1 MQILVK
7 HGVFVDKPPSDV
19 FAFLSDPKKM
29 TEWQSTNFKVKGM
42 TKANAQTGKLQQ
54 GTRVQDARNVLGQ
67 EIDGEWEVVAFDQ
80 DKRLG
85 LRVTQGPV
93 PWEMTYTL
101 VALESGTFLT
111 AEGGGD
117 LGRVPMSAMAANR
130 SCQRLLVQD
139 LQTLADILDK

>member
-1 MQILVK
+1 MQIMVK
-7 HGVFVDKPPSDV
+7 HGVFVNKSPSDV
-19 FAFLSDPKKM
+19 FAFLSDPQKM
-29 TEWQSTNFKVKGM
+29 PEWQSTNFKVKGM
-42 TKANAQTGKLQQ
+42 TRASPQHGKLQQ

-93 PWEMTYTL
+93 PWEMTYIL
-101 VALESGTFLT
+101 QPLETGTFLS

-117 LGRVPMSAMAANR
+117 LGKVPMSASAANR

>member
-7 HGVFVDKPPSDV
+7 HGVFVDKSPSDV

-42 TKANAQTGKLQQ
+42 TKANVQTGKLQQ

-117 LGRVPMSAMAANR
+117 LGRVPMSAVAANR